1 MTTREEFELR
11 RKRRPGGTG
20 IWAPV
25 VPDPRKPQEWV
36 RQADEEPVIVRS
48 VD

>member
-1 MTTREEFELR
+1 MSTREEFELR
-11 RKRRPGGTG
+11 RQGRPGGSG

-25 VPDPRKPQEWV
+25 VPEPREPQEWV
-36 RQADEEPVIVRS
+36 VQADDEPVIVRS

>member
-1 MTTREEFELR
+1 MSTREEFELR
-11 RKRRPGGTG
+11 RQRRPGGTG

-25 VPDPRKPQEWV
+25 IPEPREPQEWV
-36 RQADEEPVIVRS
+36 VQADEPVIVRS

>member
-11 RKRRPGGTG
+11 KGRRPGGTG

-25 VPDPRKPQEWV
+25 FPEPREPQEWV
-36 RQADEEPVIVRS
+36 VQADEEPVIVRS

>member
-11 RKRRPGGTG
+11 RQRRPGGTG

-25 VPDPRKPQEWV
+25 IPDPREPQEWV
-36 RQADEEPVIVRS
+36 VQGDDEPVIVRS